1 MGASAKKK
9 HQKESATVRVIKKE
23 IDRIKKQLADIKA
36 LEAQRPLARLI
47 EIRQEASRIS
57 EDCGRDYNKMVKLLE
72 PLANEEKVLRR
83 IADKQ
88 MDLNLLD
95 RAFAL
100 EDDLR
105 DLDRSLFY
113 VQLRSGAR

>member
-1 MGASAKKK
+1 MGSRAKKK
-9 HQKESATVRVIKKE
+9 TQQESATVRVLKRE

-36 LEAQRPLARLI
+36 LEAQRPFERII

-57 EDCGRDYNKMVKLLE
+57 EECGRDYNKIVKLLE
-72 PLANEEKVLRR
+72 PLAKEEKALLR

-88 MDLNLLD
+88 MDPKLLD
-95 RAFAL
+95 REFAL

-105 DLDRSLFY
+105 DLEQSLFY
-113 VQLRSGAR
+113 LQIRYSRH